1 MLKKINF
8 QFLLSYLGLLPFS
21 VILFDKFFFKLL
33 DYNIVNDFSIFY
45 SIIIFVFIGAI
56 NWNLKKNISIL
67 IVLLGFIPSLV
78 SVLII
83 LMFLYYGKIPWQNQ
97 ESVSSILKIKE
108 DFGWKNE
115 IIGEFVLFITYC
127 RNLGFTDKPNYKYL
141 HNMISNLMILSE

>member
-1 MLKKINF
+1 MFKKINF
-8 QFLLSYLGLLPFS
+8 QFLLSYLGLFPFL

-83 LMFLYYGKIPWQNQ
+83 LMFLYSYEVINY
-97 ESVSSILKIKE
+97 L
-108 DFGWKNE
+108 
-115 IIGEFVLFITYC
+115 IILFIIQLVFDNFIYTEQNSRIIFYQL
-127 RNLGFTDKPNYKYL
+127 RIPLTFIVILYL
-141 HNMISNLMILSE
+141 ILIQF

>member
-1 MLKKINF
+1 MFKKINL
-8 QFLLSYLGLLPFS
+8 QFLLSYLGLFPFL

-67 IVLLGFIPSLV
+67 IVLVGFVPSLV

-83 LMFLYYGKIPWQNQ
+83 LMVLYSYEVINY
-97 ESVSSILKIKE
+97 L
-108 DFGWKNE
+108 
-115 IIGEFVLFITYC
+115 IILFIIQLILDNFIYIEQNSRYVFYQLRIPLTFIVI
-127 RNLGFTDKPNYKYL
+127 LYL
-141 HNMISNLMILSE
+141 ILIQF